1 MKTFEIDEYTLDILI
16 GSLKESIG
24 VCQGVDSGSDGY
36 ENSYPYATGY
46 SRSCM
51 QGAVETLE
59 RLKTRD

>member
-16 GSLKESIG
+16 TSLKESIE
-24 VCQGVDSGSDGY
+24 VCQSVDSASDGY

-59 RLKTRD
+59 RIKN

>member
-16 GSLKESIG
+16 SSLKESIG
-24 VCQGVDSGSDGY
+24 VCHGVDNGSDEY

-51 QGAVETLE
+51 QGAVKTLE
-59 RLKTRD
+59 GLKTRD